1 LPEGAI
7 NLVNTGAPMVI
18 DLWVNALSSEAAAAF
33 LGKAGF
39 GSVEGFFGVDV
50 REGITPLDL
59 VAEMDRVG
67 VDRAVLSTALSRVDD
82 DTLAFAAEHRDRL
95 YLAASV
101 DRPNRPK
108 QQSMAVRR
116 RAAEGTVD
124 LVRVS
129 PLVDQYP
136 LNHALFYPVYAT
148 CEELGLPVS
157 INVGIPGPRVRSRC
171 QDPVLLEDVLIDFPD
186 LVVIGAH
193 MGHPYEELLI
203 EYMLKWPNL
212 YLSNSAFLAKYMHPS
227 LIKFMGSR
235 RGRGRVLFASDHPFL
250 PVERALSAARALTL
264 DDDSMAEFL
273 GGTAERLLGTRP
285 RG

>member
-1 LPEGAI
+1 
-7 NLVNTGAPMVI
+7 MVI
-18 DLWVNALSSEAAAAF
+18 DLWVNSLSKEAAAAF
-33 LGKAGF
+33 LDKSGF
-39 GSVEGFFGVDV
+39 GSVEGFFGVEV
-50 REGITPLDL
+50 REGMTPLDL
-59 VAEMDRVG
+59 VTEMDRVG
-67 VDRAVLSTALSRVDD
+67 VDRAVLSTSLSRVED
-82 DTLAFAAEHRDRL
+82 DTLAFAAEQRGRL
-95 YLAASV
+95 YLATSV
-101 DRPNRPK
+101 DRPDRPRR
-108 QQSMAVRR
+108 QSMAIRQ

-136 LNHALFYPVYAT
+136 LNHALYYPVYAT

-157 INVGIPGPRVRSRC
+157 INIGIPGPRVRSRC

-193 MGHPYEELLI
+193 MGHPFEELLI

-212 YLSNSAFLAKYMHPS
+212 YLSNSAYLAKYMHPS
-227 LIKFMGSR
+227 MVKFMGSR

-250 PVERALSAARALTL
+250 PMEKALSAARSLALEEGP
-264 DDDSMAEFL
+264 MADFL
-273 GGTAERLLGTRP
+273 GGTAERLLQKQP